1 MLRVKLL
8 EAGARAPIVAHPGE
22 DLGYDLFAL
31 EDALLAPRVTAK
43 VRTGIAVEAR
53 HPATGEPLGLLVRDR
68 SSMAARGIATTA
80 GVIDAGYRGEILV
93 LMTNLGEVA
102 VELKAG
108 EKIAQMIPVP
118 VLTGLVETV
127 NNLEES
133 ARAEKGFGS
142 SGR

>member
-8 EAGARAPIVAHPGE
+8 EAGARAPVVAHPGE

-31 EDALLAPRVTAK
+31 EAVHLEPRATVK

-53 HPATGEPLGLLVRDR
+53 HPRTGEPLGLLVRDR
-68 SSMAARGIATTA
+68 SSMASRGIATTG

-93 LMTNLGEVA
+93 LMTNLGTAVA
-102 VELKAG
+102 ELAAG

-118 VLTGLVETV
+118 VLTGSVEQVET
-127 NNLEES
+127 LEDS

>member
-1 MLRVKLL
+1 MPV
-8 EAGARAPIVAHPGE
+8 VAHPGE

-31 EDALLAPRVTAK
+31 EGVALGPRETVK

-53 HPATGEPLGLLVRDR
+53 EPASGAPLGLLVRDR
-68 SSMAARGIATTA
+68 SSMAAKGIATTG

-93 LMTNLGEVA
+93 LMTNLGEAA

-118 VLTGLVETV
+118 VLTGDVQVVET
-127 NNLEES
+127 LEDS